1 MALAQLET
9 LIDLATVLE
18 DDVLPDIDAS
28 SVSREEDETD
38 DDTDLDDINVND
50 AAALRDPDTQLLP
63 LRLTPVDDE

>member
-1 MALAQLET
+1 VALAQLET